1 MGNKRT
7 ARLNGRTTTGSSAR
21 LPLGRAIDVK
31 ATARTISRVGTHD
44 YYCGWPQVLR
54 LAGFLAV
61 ALLVALLLF
70 ASRTAQAGAWTL
82 PAGKGQA
89 IVTGTFLKAD
99 RYFDAQGR
107 TIRGPDYRK
116 FEATAFIE
124 YGVTDSLTA
133 IVSPSLLST
142 RVAGPEP
149 AQYTGLGYTDIGARY
164 RLLDLDG
171 WIVSAQAIAGFP
183 GPTNPLNPAEV
194 CCTDKYADARILVGK
209 SFMLGTWPSFVDAQ
223 AAYRLRSGAASD
235 EIRFDLTLGIRPL
248 PKWLLLA
255 QSFNVLA
262 TNSLA
267 SGSALGLL
275 SGTRYHK
282 VQVGAVWDFA
292 DDWSLQIAGVATIA
306 GKSAPLERGLV
317 SGLWYRF

>member
-1 MGNKRT
+1 MGNNRT
-7 ARLNGRTTTGSSAR
+7 ARPRDRTAAAR
-21 LPLGRAIDVK
+21 LARLRHARSAFVETRAQ
-31 ATARTISRVGTHD
+31 AFFRAGAQRCR
-44 YYCGWPQVLR
+44 CGWPQLLR
-54 LAGFLAV
+54 LIGLLA
-61 ALLVALLLF
+61 AATLVATLLL
-70 ASRTAQAGAWTL
+70 ANREAHAGAWTL

-99 RYFDAQGR
+99 RYFDEQGR

-124 YGVTDSLTA
+124 YGLTDALTA

-142 RVAGPEP
+142 RVAAPAS
-149 AQYTGLGYTDIGARY
+149 AQYTGLGYTEIGARY
-164 RLLDLDG
+164 RIVDRDG
-171 WIVSAQAIAGFP
+171 WIVSAQAIAAFP

-194 CCTDKYADARILVGK
+194 CCVEKYADARILIGK
-209 SFMLGTWPSFVDAQ
+209 SFMLGRWPSFVDAQ
-223 AAYRLRSGAASD
+223 AAYRLRAGAASD
-235 EIRFDLTLGIRPL
+235 EVRLDLTFGIRPL
-248 PKWLLLA
+248 PKWLFLA

-262 TNSLA
+262 TNGLA
-267 SGSALGLL
+267 GGGLLGLL

-292 DDWSLQIAGVATIA
+292 DDWSLQVAGVATLL
-306 GKSAPLERGLV
+306 GKDAPLERGLI